1 MAEMSTLNGYEIV
14 DAKARD
20 HIKNNGVSLHPI
32 SGEEKLYSAY
42 GINREEFPYV
52 FFWTNDGWHMS
63 GPDNWALFLVF
74 SKSVRHTLSS
84 DGRAYTIYFEHSWW
98 NAGWHLTRDISN
110 PLEISDIIDL
120 VLEIYPP
127 GNLLYKEG
135 VDMCSP
141 AGSGVDGTSILYA
154 NNVDTY
160 LKNIPKHV
168 AHDLTALTYGYID
181 SVSRE
186 RSIIDRSI
194 NKYKSDTVTAIGA
207 YTFYKCE
214 QLTSVDCPS
223 VKKISNMAFK
233 YCQALETVNLPEVT
247 SIDGADAFSYCDSL
261 TELDMPKIT
270 YLQNAAVNW
279 CSALTRVNMP
289 ELETIDG
296 HGFTYCKNISEI
308 NVPKLKTITG
318 GFLSGNETLTRLEL
332 PSVVEFKGL
341 YTSMLYSMTKL
352 QTLSLSGLTAFTSS
366 SYFCE
371 QCGSL
376 VTVEVP
382 NLKTISGSKRL
393 FRNCTSLENLR
404 FPSLISITNSSSLF
418 ENSGLKR
425 IDFGNVTT
433 ISGCSTSS
441 SAHLLRG
448 CNSLRAVILRSTTLI
463 NLNSEFSYYISSS
476 GNTNFYIYVPNSAL
490 SNYKQLHSSY
500 QNYFRAIEDYSDVC
514 AEDWTPDMGFG
525 TE

>member
-63 GPDNWALFLVF
+63 GPNNWALFLVF
-74 SKSVRHTLSS
+74 SKSVRHALSS

-127 GNLLYKEG
+127 GTLIYKEG
-135 VDMCSP
+135 EEMCSP
-141 AGSGVDGTSILYA
+141 AGSGLDGTSILYA

-207 YTFYKCE
+207 YSFYKCE
-214 QLTSVDCPS
+214 QLTSVDCPK
-223 VKKISNMAFK
+223 VTNIGGYAFY
-233 YCQALETVNLPEVT
+233 YCGALKTVNLPEVK
-247 SIDGADAFSYCDSL
+247 SIDGVDAFYYCDSL
-261 TELDMPKIT
+261 VELDMPKVT
-270 YLQNAAVNW
+270 YLQNSAVNW
-279 CSALTRVNMP
+279 CSSLVRVNMP

-296 HGFTYCKNISEI
+296 HGFNYCKNISEI

-318 GFLSGNETLTRLEL
+318 GFLNGNETLTTLEL

-341 YTSMLYSMTKL
+341 YTSMLYNLTKL
-352 QTLSLSGLTAFTSS
+352 QTLSLTGLTAFTSS
-366 SYFCE
+366 SAFCSNCAALTAVDVPKLATIE
-371 QCGSL
+371 KSKKLFTNCGSL
-376 VTVEVP
+376 L
-382 NLKTISGSKRL
+382 NIS
-393 FRNCTSLENLR
+393 
-404 FPSLISITNSSSLF
+404 FPSLNTINNSTDLF
-418 ENSGLKR
+418 NGSGIKR

-448 CNSLRAVILRSTTLI
+448 CNSLRTVVLRSTTLI
-463 NLNSEFSYYISSS
+463 NLNSEFSYYISNS
-476 GNTNFYIYVPNSAL
+476 GNTNFYIYVPSSVL
-490 SNYKQLHSSY
+490 SSYKQLHSSY
-500 QNYFRAIEDYSDVC
+500 QNYFRAIEDYPDVC
-514 AEDWTPDMGFG
+514 AVDWTPDMGFG